1 MRNSISSVA
10 IATVFVAGGV
20 AVFAQ
25 WPSYPTGVP
34 KTPDGK
40 PDLTAPTP
48 RTADGKPDFSGT
60 WGLGGGG
67 GGGRGRGGGQTKG
80 APPAPATPVTPAAAA
95 SPSDPPSGQFF
106 NIGAGFKDGQLP
118 FQ

>member
-1 MRNSISSVA
+1 MRTSISSVA
-10 IATVFVAGGV
+10 VASLFVAGGV

-67 GGGRGRGGGQTKG
+67 GRGRGGQQAKG
-80 APPAPATPVTPAAAA
+80 ASPTPAPPAPSAAATGPA
-95 SPSDPPSGQFF
+95 DAPPSGQFF

-118 FQ
+118 FQP